1 MGNLLMTQSE
11 NYKISFY
18 QSNNN
23 QPLVIINCK
32 KLMAQTINGDEA
44 KKMSSN
50 CIVEKSYNMY
60 VGEIIK

>member
-1 MGNLLMTQSE
+1 
-11 NYKISFY
+11 
-18 QSNNN
+18 
-23 QPLVIINCK
+23 
-32 KLMAQTINGDEA
+32 MAQTINGEEA